1 MQILAFIGDNAS
13 NNNTQTAQLE
23 KLANSFEA
31 ANRVC
36 CFNHTMKI
44 SAKALLKP
52 FSTHAAT
59 SDSDD
64 EDTLDVVT
72 HDNDDDVGVSAE
84 ADNEDAGETKDPFE
98 GLDDIDKEELLQDTH
113 TVRDALNKVQ

>member
-13 NNNTQTAQLE
+13 NNDTQTAQLE

-31 ANRVC
+31 ANRVH
-36 CFNHTMKI
+36 CFNHTMQI

-52 FSTHAAT
+52 FSTRAAT
-59 SDSDD
+59 SDSHD

-84 ADNEDAGETKDPFE
+84 ADDEDAGET
-98 GLDDIDKEELLQDTH
+98 EESTLLH
-113 TVRDALNKVQ
+113 TSTWNPLESTGFHGIIPPLKAL